1 MLASKKLKTVISA
14 VLMSSV
20 VLSTVACSSTKQNA
34 ASTPGASTGATTAAS
49 QASGPIVELK
59 AITMGAEPASG
70 MANFYKK
77 LDELTKKDLNATV
90 RFTFIPWGDE
100 KNQISRSIVAKEYD
114 LYVGGAWSDF
124 KNFAVKNAFA
134 DLAPYLKN
142 TPKLTER
149 YGDILKRLQIDGKNY
164 GIPQINRPG
173 LAAGEGMLFRE
184 DLRKKWGLPEI
195 TNLETVEKYL
205 YKAKQEFPDTP
216 MIIDKRAVNNVWAM
230 IAGNKYLTVTSLN
243 GTALTVATFDEPYKA
258 MSIYDTPE
266 MKQVLAVLKKWYDDG
281 IIAHDVLA
289 SQGNEGDKTKE
300 LMKAGKKPLE
310 FNNQFYAVSS
320 NYISTIKDAHPE
332 FELNWVD
339 FNMMNPKSIFLPSHS
354 NETTTMISVGAN
366 SKNVET
372 ALKFIEKA
380 HVDQT
385 YYNLLSFGIEG
396 ENYKMVNGAVSS
408 EGIDAK
414 NKKPAWTGLND
425 GYMNPEPKYPAEWQ
439 GIYEKLKAAGEALVP
454 SLKTHPYEGF
464 VFNTSELAAENANIE
479 TVRTQFA
486 LPLVVGMV
494 KKTQDA
500 DLETL
505 KQQLKGAGFEKYMAA
520 LQKQLDAFAV
530 TKKK

>member
-1 MLASKKLKTVISA
+1 MLATKKLKTVLSA

-20 VLSTVACSSTKQNA
+20 VISAAACSSDKNA
-34 ASTPGASTGATTAAS
+34 TSTPGVSTGTTPAAS
-49 QASGPIVELK
+49 QASGPLIELK

-77 LDELTKKDLNATV
+77 LDELTKKDFNATV

-100 KNQISRSIVAKEYD
+100 KNQISRAIVAKEYD

-134 DLAPYLKN
+134 DLTPFLKN

-149 YGDILKRLQIDGKNY
+149 YGDILDRLKIDGKNY
-164 GIPQINRPG
+164 GIPQLSKPG
-173 LAAGEGMLFRE
+173 IAAGEGMLFRE

-195 TNLETVEKYL
+195 TNLETAEKYL

-230 IAGNKYLTVTSLN
+230 VAGNKYLTVTSLN
-243 GTALTVATFDEPYKA
+243 GTVLTVASVDEPYKA

-266 MKQVLAVLKKWYDDG
+266 FKQVLGYVKKWYDDG

-320 NYISTIKDAHPE
+320 NYIATIKDAHPE

-339 FNMMNPKSIFLPSHS
+339 FSMMNPKTIFLPSHS
-354 NETTTMISVGAN
+354 NETTTMISVGAQ

-385 YYNLLSFGIEG
+385 YYNLLSFGVEG

-414 NKKPAWTGLND
+414 NKKPAWTGLSD
-425 GYMNPEPKYPAEWQ
+425 GFMNPEPKYPAEWQ
-439 GIYEKLKAAGEALVP
+439 GIYEKLKSAGEALVP
-454 SLKTHPYEGF
+454 SLKMNPYEGF
-464 VFNTSELAAENANIE
+464 VFNTSELAAENSSLE

-494 KKTQDA
+494 KKNQEA
-500 DLETL
+500 DLEAL
-505 KQQLKGAGFEKYMAA
+505 KQQLKGAGFDKYMAA
-520 LQKQLDAFAV
+520 LQKQLDTFAAA
-530 TKKK
+530 KKK